1 MSEEY
6 KHISKR
12 FKRNGHF
19 WIATDEYCKC
29 GDDFVVLRRVGIE
42 SQMKTLKENE
52 MINPKI
58 CVRKTEVRDK
68 LL

>member
-6 KHISKR
+6 NYISNKFLR
-12 FKRNGHF
+12 KGHF
-19 WIATDEYCKC
+19 WKATDEPCKC
-29 GDDFVVLRRVGIE
+29 GDGFIVLRRVGIE
-42 SQMKTLKENE
+42 AEMKTLNEIE
-52 MINPKI
+52 MISPKI